1 MSTRVL
7 AILGVIVLAIGF
19 VASGAFYTV
28 PQTQQALVL
37 QFGDIVT
44 IVKEPG
50 LKFKVPFV
58 QNVVFLDN
66 RILAFDAPAEEI
78 IASDQ
83 KRLVVDSFIRF
94 KISEPKVFFKAVQTE
109 NIARSRLG
117 TILNSSLRRVLGGV
131 ELAVVLT
138 GERATLMVQIRD
150 FVNAQA
156 KGLGIEVVDVR
167 IKRAD
172 LPEANNQ
179 AIYALMNTERQREA
193 REYRAQGFEASQRI
207 KSRADREKTVLLAEA
222 EKKSETTRGEGD
234 GTAARIF
241 ADAFGR
247 DVEFFTFYRSMQ
259 AYRETL
265 GEGDTTM
272 VLSPDSEFFRYFG
285 NLSGQ
290 RTGNQ

>member
-1 MSTRVL
+1 MSTRILALIGVL
-7 AILGVIVLAIGF
+7 VLVLGI

-37 QFGDIVT
+37 QFGEIVK

-50 LKFKVPFV
+50 LKFKTPFV

-117 TILNSSLRRVLGGV
+117 SILNSSVRRVLGGV
-131 ELAVVLT
+131 PLSVVLT
-138 GERATLMVQIRD
+138 GERAHLMIQIRD
-150 FVNAQA
+150 FVNQQA
-156 KGLGIEVVDVR
+156 HDLGIEVVDVR

-172 LPEANNQ
+172 LPEATNQ
-179 AIYALMNTERQREA
+179 AIYARMNTERQREA
-193 REYRAQGFEASQRI
+193 REFRAQGAEISQRI
-207 KSRADREKTVLLAEA
+207 KSRADREKTVLIAEA
-222 EKKSETTRGEGD
+222 QKQAQITRGQGD
-234 GTAARIF
+234 GLSVKIF
-241 ADAFGR
+241 ADAYGK
-247 DVEFFTFYRSMQ
+247 DIEFFTFYRSMQ
-259 AYRETL
+259 AYIKTL
-265 GEGDTTM
+265 GSGETTM
-272 VLSPDSEFFRYFG
+272 VLSPDSEFFRYFSDING
-285 NLSGQ
+285 KRPGAK
-290 RTGNQ
+290 

>member
-138 GERATLMVQIRD
+138 GERAALMVQIRD